1 MKRVKWYFIGA
12 LLSAVVLCGCSDK
25 ESEAYLTGIEEI
37 NAGNY
42 YAAIDA
48 FTAVVGDEEESDKS
62 KANALLY
69 TAEANL
75 MLEQEEEAITAYKKA
90 LEYDPENTK
99 LLMILGNVLQGQGK
113 VEEAI
118 EYFELA
124 VSYGDEDVLPAVGAA
139 YMSMDCFEEA
149 KTVLIRYAKNNPLD
163 VKTNYYLSKCSYE
176 LGQTEAALMY
186 VENALM
192 AANGDYDDLLLYQA
206 AVLYEDAGDWDRAL
220 EYMEEYIERCPD
232 DEKAEKEYKFIL
244 TRADAVD
251 TAVESS
257 SEEATEEDSE
267 EGSED

>member
-1 MKRVKWYFIGA
+1 MKRVKLFFACA
-12 LLSAVVLCGCSDK
+12 LVMSISLCACGDKTSD
-25 ESEAYLTGIEEI
+25 AYETGLEEI

-48 FTAVVGDEEESDKS
+48 FTAVVGDEDESDKN

-75 MLEQEEEAITAYKKA
+75 MLEQEEEAVTAYKKA

-99 LLMILGNVLQGQGK
+99 LLMTLGNVLQSQGK
-113 VEEAI
+113 VEDAI

-139 YMSMDCFEEA
+139 YMSMECFEEA
-149 KTVLIRYAKNNPLD
+149 KTVLLRYAKNNPLD

-176 LGQTEAALMY
+176 LGETDAALMY
-186 VENALM
+186 VENALL
-192 AANGDYDDLLLYQA
+192 AANGDYDALLLYQA
-206 AVLYEDAGDWDRAL
+206 AVLYEDAGDWDKAL
-220 EYMEEYIERCPD
+220 EYMEEYVERCPD

-244 TRADAVD
+244 TRAGADAF
-251 TAVESS
+251 A
-257 SEEATEEDSE
+257 EEATKFA
-267 EGSED
+267 GQ

>member
-1 MKRVKWYFIGA
+1 MKRVKGFIVCA
-12 LLSAVVLCGCSDK
+12 LAATIVLSGCGEK
-25 ESEAYLTGIEEI
+25 VSEAYETGIEEI

-48 FTAVVGDEEESDKS
+48 FTVVVGDEEESEKN

-75 MLEQEEEAITAYKKA
+75 MLEQYEEAITAYKKA

-99 LLMILGNVLQGQGK
+99 LLMTLGNVLQSQGK
-113 VEEAI
+113 VEDAI

-124 VSYGDEDVLPAVGAA
+124 VSYGDEDVLPSVGAA

-149 KTVLIRYAKNNPLD
+149 KTVLLRYAKNNPLD

-176 LGQTEAALMY
+176 LGETTAALMY

-206 AVLYEDAGDWDRAL
+206 AVLYEAAGDWDKAL
-220 EYMEEYIERCPD
+220 EYMEEYVERCPE
-232 DEKAEKEYKFIL
+232 DEKAQREYKFIV

-257 SEEATEEDSE
+257 SESE
-267 EGSED
+267 ESSEDESSEE

>member
-1 MKRVKWYFIGA
+1 MKRAKGF
-12 LLSAVVLCGCSDK
+12 LLCAVAASVILCGCGEQVSD
-25 ESEAYLTGIEEI
+25 AYETGVEEI

-48 FTAVVGDEEESDKS
+48 FTEVVGNEEESDKN

-75 MLEQEEEAITAYKKA
+75 MLEQEEEAVTAYKKA
-90 LEYDPENTK
+90 LEYDPKNTK

-149 KTVLIRYAKNNPLD
+149 KTVLLRYAKNNPLD

-176 LGQTEAALMY
+176 LGETTAALIY

-206 AVLYEDAGDWDRAL
+206 AVLYEDAGDWDKAK
-220 EYMEEYIERCPD
+220 EYMKEYIERCPD
-232 DEKAEKEYKFIL
+232 DEKAEKEYKFIE
-244 TRADAVD
+244 TRVVETTDSTEAVSG
-251 TAVESS
+251 E
-257 SEEATEEDSE
+257 
-267 EGSED
+267 